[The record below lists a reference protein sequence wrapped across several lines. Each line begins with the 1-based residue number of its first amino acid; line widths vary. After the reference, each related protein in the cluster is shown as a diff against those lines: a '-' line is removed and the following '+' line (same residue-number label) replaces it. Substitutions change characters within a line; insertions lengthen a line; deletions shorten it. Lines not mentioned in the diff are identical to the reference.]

1 MLALPLPTPYY
12 LRRMETADVPAVMTI
27 EQVAKTS
34 PWTAGAYQTEV
45 DNPQYSLPMVL
56 WAGTDIAGYMVSW
69 LIVDEVQI
77 ATIVTAENWRGR
89 GLGETLLYHA
99 LWHGCQHKAT
109 TAILEVRPSNLIAQN
124 LYHKYGF
131 REVGRRQKYYRDNG
145 EDALLMTA
153 DLNPDLLEQ
162 HWTNLEQRL
171 TNG

>member
-1 MLALPLPTPYY
+1 MLSLPTPYT
-12 LRRMETADVPAVMTI
+12 LRRMKTADVAAVMAI

-34 PWTAGAYQTEV
+34 PWTAEAYQVEV
-45 DNPQYSLPMVL
+45 DNPQYSLPVVL
-56 WAGTDIAGYMVSW
+56 WAGTEMAGYMVSW

-109 TAILEVRPSNLIAQN
+109 TAILEVRQSNLIAQN

-131 REVGRRQKYYRDNG
+131 REVGRRRNYYRDNG
-145 EDALLMTA
+145 EDAVLMTA
-153 DLNPDLLEQ
+153 DLAPDLLEQ
-162 HWTNLEQRL
+162 HWAILEQRL
-171 TNG
+171 TRR